1 MKKYYSIVLASV
13 ALLFA
18 SSCSK
23 EEQASMLEEGNLV
36 DITVIASE
44 KPEPILE
51 TGTRTFIDGTAVK
64 WSDSG
69 EKIKVWEV
77 ATPTEG
83 DVVTSDKIS
92 SNGVTSDGGATMSF
106 AVSMAEKSSGYESF
120 DYYAVYPSSSY
131 QTGSAVTSIALN
143 TACAQ
148 TPSST
153 NFDASQDLLIAKK
166 IENGASQA
174 TELEMQFA
182 RVVAIGKMTVKN
194 LESSDDITKI
204 TFSAKIGDEDVILA
218 GRTAFN
224 LNTALPVS
232 TYGSNIQEHAIILN
246 YEGQGIKANTAGG
259 MVAYFTCYPFEINSV
274 NPGSIK
280 VVVETATETFTK
292 NVSVSSA
299 KGLAFNIGKAS
310 VFSVDMD
317 GIPGEAKA
325 ADLCYAYLEL
335 SDVSGDIT
343 SNTYVNASVTKSHG
357 DTWSM
362 FANMPASGC
371 LGVRR
376 NDGDKND
383 SYIKLPDFVNDI
395 KRVVVTLNSPTSGKT
410 ITLES
415 SATETGGTIADLT
428 TTAASVY
435 TFDLTSGPSVKTA
448 YFRSTDATANIE
460 KIEVYSGTDTRTALA
475 APTSVSAELNGSTAN
490 SIDVS
495 WSSVD
500 GALGYIITLVP
511 DSGDDVVVKAA
522 SSPYTVT
529 DLAYN
534 MDYLVSVQAE
544 PDYYINT
551 VSAETTASDVVTTGS
566 NLTGEVTLTTNE
578 ISMGSNTVQGTENG
592 KLAYRL
598 GTGSNDGSLTFDAG
612 YSSITFKLEGWA
624 SGTRSFSVTNGT
636 ISDSNSLSPASGAAS
651 GNINAGFS
659 RTDTGT
665 EYTIVVDDPTEEV
678 VFSGRRAIVW
688 GFTAVEAVAAAVAT
702 PTFSV
707 AEGTYNAA
715 QSVTISCAT
724 VGAVIHYTTDGSTP
738 TSSSPTYSAA
748 INVNV
753 SMTLKAIAIKESDES
768 AIASATYT
776 LKVAA
781 PTFSPAGGS
790 YNSTQSVTISCATG
804 GAAIHY
810 TTDGSTPTAGSPTYS
825 SAISVSSTQTIKAI
839 ATMSGWTNSDVASA
853 SYTIG
858 DSGPAIGTV
867 MWAETWEGGTA
878 GEKPS
883 EYGFEGTTVYNSGS
897 VTYTQSGTSTK
908 LYDDTMATTNLLL
921 AKSANSGVW
930 TISGIP
936 TGGRTSLTL
945 SFESNSNSTGRYAI
959 STSTAN
965 VSLGSLSTSGSSTP
979 FTVTATITI
988 SGTVNAFNLTFTN
1001 GSSSNVRLDNLRIV
1015 TAN

>member
-1 MKKYYSIVLASV
+1 MKKYSSIIFASV
-13 ALLFA
+13 ALFLAA
-18 SSCSK
+18 SCAK
-23 EEQASMLEEGNLV
+23 ETRVSIPEEENMI

-44 KPEPILE
+44 KPNPV
-51 TGTRTFIDGTAVK
+51 TAAGTRTFIDGTAIK

-69 EKIKVWEV
+69 EKIKVWEL

-83 DVVTSDKIS
+83 DIVTSDKIS
-92 SNGVTSDGGATMSF
+92 SNGVTTDGGATMSF
-106 AVSMAEKSSGYESF
+106 AVSMAEKSSGFESF
-120 DYYAVYPSSSY
+120 DYYAVYPSSAY
-131 QTGSAVTSIALN
+131 QTGSVVTSIALN
-143 TACAQ
+143 TTGAQ
-148 TPSST
+148 TPSSS

-174 TELEMQFA
+174 TDLKMQFA
-182 RVVAIGKMTVKN
+182 RVVAVGKMTIKN

-204 TFSAKIGDEDVILA
+204 TFSAKVGDEPVILA
-218 GRTAFN
+218 GRTAFD
-224 LNTALPVS
+224 LNTALPTS
-232 TYGSNIQEHAIILN
+232 TYGSNTQEHSIILN
-246 YEGQGIKANTAGG
+246 YDGQGIKANTAGG
-259 MVAYFTCYPFEINSV
+259 MVAYFTCYPFEINSE
-274 NPGSIK
+274 NPGSFK
-280 VVVETATETFTK
+280 VIVETATETFTK
-292 NVSVSSA
+292 EVSVSSA

-317 GIPGEAKA
+317 GIAGVAKA
-325 ADLCYAYLEL
+325 ANLCYAYLVP
-335 SDVSGDIT
+335 SDVSLEASY
-343 SNTYVNASVTKSHG
+343 SNLSVTKTHG
-357 DTWSM
+357 DAWSM
-362 FANMPASGC
+362 FAINASGNI
-371 LGVRR
+371 GIRR
-376 NDGDKND
+376 NDNGSND
-383 SYIKLPDFVNDI
+383 SYIKLPDFVDDI
-395 KRVVVTLNSPTSGKT
+395 ERVVVTLNSPTSGKS
-410 ITLES
+410 ITLET
-415 SATETGGTIADLT
+415 SATETSGTIAELAT
-428 TTAASVY
+428 TSATGY

-448 YFRSTDATANIE
+448 YFRCSGAQTKVE
-460 KIEVYSGTDTRTALA
+460 KIEVYAGTDSRPAIA
-475 APTSVSAELNGSTAN
+475 APASVTAELNGSTAN
-490 SIDVS
+490 SIDVT

-500 GALGYIITLVP
+500 GASGYVITLVP
-511 DSGDDVVVKAA
+511 DAGDDVVVKAV
-522 SSPYTVT
+522 SSPCTVA
-529 DLAYN
+529 DLAFD

-544 PDYYINT
+544 PSDYYLKKI
-551 VSAETTASDVVTTGS
+551 SAQTTASDVVTTGS
-566 NLTGEVTLTTNE
+566 DSSGEVTLTESE
-578 ISMGSNTVQGTENG
+578 ITMGSNTVKGTDNG

-598 GTGSNDGSLTFDAG
+598 GTSSNNGSITFDAG
-612 YSSITFKLEGWA
+612 YSSITFKLAGWA

-636 ISDSNSLSPASGAAS
+636 IGGSSSLSPAAGDPSGT
-651 GNINAGFS
+651 INADFS
-659 RTDTGT
+659 RSDSGT
-665 EYTIVVDDPTEEV
+665 EYTRVVDDPTEEV

-790 YNSTQSVTISCATG
+790 YNSTQSVTISCETG

-930 TISGIP
+930 TITGIP

-945 SFESNSNSTGRYAI
+945 SFQSNSNATGRYAI

-965 VSLGSLSTSGSSTP
+965 VSLGSLSTSGSSSP

-988 SGTVNAFNLTFTN
+988 SGTVNSFNLTFTN
-1001 GSSSNVRLDNLRIV
+1001 GTSSNVRLDNLQVV